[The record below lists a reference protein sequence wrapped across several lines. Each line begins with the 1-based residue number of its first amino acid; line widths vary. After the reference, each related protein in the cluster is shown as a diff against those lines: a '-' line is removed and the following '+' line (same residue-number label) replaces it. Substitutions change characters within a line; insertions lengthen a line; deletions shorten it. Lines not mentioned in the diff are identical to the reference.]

1 LLISLLRNLG
11 DSNATQQ
18 LDDVPISSTSRS
30 PPNLSDSARDP
41 STNLRSR
48 IYSTRTGAS
57 NSLGVDAE
65 RRRRNAR
72 SLLRSQVNDELLEP
86 SALHT
91 SSDHDNDLITWDMDD
106 DFTWIPSPNRPTS
119 TGSPSVARPNLDDL
133 SQGMMRPLSTSGVLT
148 PLEARSLPSP
158 LQAPARRMDESD
170 DDEIS
175 PTSSMS
181 DNPPM
186 PARHLDFHLTP
197 AQQYEQMLPPFD
209 VSPSQHSFVPTSS
222 EAAAMFA
229 SSSSQAP
236 AEEDYPSNTH
246 LSWHGRYLPST
257 TSANI
262 PLPRERLHS
271 RLSSNP
277 SSQLGPR
284 RNIDLNDGPF
294 HASLQR
300 FVDIDRMRSRLR
312 EIQSEADTNRSSSSN
327 SRSNPPSLPPL
338 PFERRQTLGSHEP
351 LVPSPVPPSRV
362 SFITLSLSIGTNSFD
377 VDIRT

>member
-1 LLISLLRNLG
+1 
-11 DSNATQQ
+11 
-18 LDDVPISSTSRS
+18 
-30 PPNLSDSARDP
+30 
-41 STNLRSR
+41 
-48 IYSTRTGAS
+48 
-57 NSLGVDAE
+57 
-65 RRRRNAR
+65 
-72 SLLRSQVNDELLEP
+72 
-86 SALHT
+86 
-91 SSDHDNDLITWDMDD
+91 MDD

-133 SQGMMRPLSTSGVLT
+133 SQGDLMRPLSTSGVLP

-158 LQAPARRMDESD
+158 FQAPARRTLPRMDESD

-186 PARHLDFHLTP
+186 PARHLDFH
-197 AQQYEQMLPPFD
+197 EQMLPPFD
-209 VSPSQHSFVPTSS
+209 VSPSQHSFIPTSS

-236 AEEDYPSNTH
+236 VEEDYPSNTH
-246 LSWHGRYLPST
+246 LSWHGRHQPSA

-312 EIQSEADTNRSSSSN
+312 EIQSEADTNRPSAPS

-351 LVPSPVPPSRV
+351 LVPSRVPSSRV
-362 SFITLSLSIGTNSFD
+362 SFITLSRSIGINSFD
-377 VDIRT
+377 VDIRI